1 MRQNKVF
8 LFLLLAAPALL
19 HGAEIPGVPRD
30 SNFNNTGGYDSTR
43 VEAQLLVKV
52 KEDTR
57 EVHFVRD
64 NADPRVI
71 TKTYVLRHVDPYEF
85 RDYLRQMVQS
95 KRVGNTSLQQNYPG
109 NTTTAPLTATV
120 SSPELA
126 TPANAQPGY
135 NPPLQL
141 GSNTAVECLKY
152 ADGTGLLFVSAEDYR
167 FEDHENG
174 MGIDSIV
181 AMLDN
186 PALGA
191 INYGSQMFFYLPK
204 FVPAQNLLPLI
215 QNMGMN
221 ISDVTELWQGQDV
234 VAIDPDLNW
243 LIFDVSNY
251 SCDNIAKMLALYD
264 VPIPQVRL
272 RIRVYELYSENDERM
287 GIDFQSWKNN
297 EGADLFSVGGRYRN
311 NWAAV
316 YNGGLNRADGSERTS
331 FYNFNPKWNTRYLDF
346 LASRG
351 KAKVLH
357 TGELCVRNN
366 TPAQLSRTTQ
376 IFYSDTSQP
385 VNGAIE
391 PGTTIDPSN
400 GTPFPDS
407 GVGPYELLSSI
418 AAWFGRSIDRPAR
431 ESADLA
437 IGKGEQQVTTAF
449 AGFGFTM
456 TVNNASVNLDETRFS
471 VTLSNSSLI
480 GFESNGKPR
489 ISNGNT
495 VTQEVSLPHG
505 KDRFVIGGLRKQEQ
519 VKSRTGIPWL
529 MEVPYLGYLFSTEST
544 SIRNAEL
551 IVVGECVW
559 DSPKDSP
566 AAARSTRSTR

>member
-1 MRQNKVF
+1 M
-8 LFLLLAAPALL
+8 
-19 HGAEIPGVPRD
+19 
-30 SNFNNTGGYDSTR
+30 
-43 VEAQLLVKV
+43 
-52 KEDTR
+52 
-57 EVHFVRD
+57 
-64 NADPRVI
+64 
-71 TKTYVLRHVDPYEF
+71 
-85 RDYLRQMVQS
+85 
-95 KRVGNTSLQQNYPG
+95 
-109 NTTTAPLTATV
+109 
-120 SSPELA
+120 
-126 TPANAQPGY
+126 
-135 NPPLQL
+135 
-141 GSNTAVECLKY
+141 
-152 ADGTGLLFVSAEDYR
+152 
-167 FEDHENG
+167 
-174 MGIDSIV
+174 
-181 AMLDN
+181 
-186 PALGA
+186 
-191 INYGSQMFFYLPK
+191 
-204 FVPAQNLLPLI
+204 
-215 QNMGMN
+215 
-221 ISDVTELWQGQDV
+221 
-234 VAIDPDLNW
+234 
-243 LIFDVSNY
+243 
-251 SCDNIAKMLALYD
+251 
-264 VPIPQVRL
+264 
-272 RIRVYELYSENDERM
+272 
-287 GIDFQSWKNN
+287 
-297 EGADLFSVGGRYRN
+297 
-311 NWAAV
+311 
-316 YNGGLNRADGSERTS
+316 
-331 FYNFNPKWNTRYLDF
+331 
-346 LASRG
+346 
-351 KAKVLH
+351 LH

-400 GTPFPDS
+400 GTPFPDA

-418 AAWFGRSIDRPAR
+418 AAWFGRSIDRPDR

-559 DSPKDSP
+559 DSPKGSP